1 MKYFFILSIFNSL
14 IYFTKVNTFKIEY
27 YIIYIWCIVYDVLN
41 FICFNK
47 LNFKYD
53 KNNKDFLNTQHDIL
67 YQLKATILDLIFYS
81 FIIFMFNVIPY
92 EYIQE
97 LAEYLNFEGL
107 EIFLQSH
114 KQINIL
120 ALLYLC
126 SKCLISLKI
135 AEAKNEKER
144 KEYEEKEG

>member
-14 IYFTKVNTFKIEY
+14 IYFTKVKTFKIEY

-120 ALLYLC
+120 ALL
-126 SKCLISLKI
+126 
-135 AEAKNEKER
+135 
-144 KEYEEKEG
+144 

>member
-1 MKYFFILSIFNSL
+1 
-14 IYFTKVNTFKIEY
+14 
-27 YIIYIWCIVYDVLN
+27 VYDILN

-47 LNFKYD
+47 LNFKYN
-53 KNNKDFLNTQHDIL
+53 KNNKNFLNTQHDII
-67 YQLKATILDLIFYS
+67 YQFKATILDLLFYS

-92 EYIQE
+92 QYIKE

-107 EIFLQSH
+107 EIFLQSN
-114 KQINIL
+114 KQINVL

-135 AEAKNEKER
+135 AEVKNEKAR